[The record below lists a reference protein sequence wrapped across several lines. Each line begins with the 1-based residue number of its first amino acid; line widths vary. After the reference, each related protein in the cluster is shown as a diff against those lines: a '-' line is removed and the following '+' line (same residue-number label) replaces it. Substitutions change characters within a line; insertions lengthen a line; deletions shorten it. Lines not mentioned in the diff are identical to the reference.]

1 MTIDLQDVALGLVA
15 DESEWNITK
24 PRTIRLE
31 PALWVPL
38 EAAAKVHGHDRSTL
52 IRQFVRWYLGVP
64 GAQLPPRPDPETF
77 AVAPPPTPTP
87 QAEEAT

>member
-1 MTIDLQDVALGLVA
+1 MTNAVQDVALGPVA

-52 IRQFVRWYLGVP
+52 IRQFVRWYLSEP
-64 GAQLPPRPDPETF
+64 GAQLPPRPEPGTF
-77 AVAPPPTPTP
+77 AAAPPPPPAP
-87 QAEEAT
+87 QEPDQ

>member
-1 MTIDLQDVALGLVA
+1 MTIAMHHVVLDPVA

-24 PRTIRLE
+24 PRTISLE

-52 IRQFVRWYLGVP
+52 IRQFVRWYLAVP
-64 GAQLPPRPDPETF
+64 GAQLPPRPEPGTYETP
-77 AVAPPPTPTP
+77 APP
-87 QAEEAT
+87 EEA